1 MNFMGIGPME
11 IMVVAI
17 LAFFLLGPR
26 KMAEAGKT
34 FGKVLRE
41 LREQRDEFTSLI
53 MESTDISGPDDKPK
67 NRMIPTPSDTAAP
80 EGAVAQSGDPGDGSE
95 PAFEEIPA
103 AIENAPAPPARW
115 PPARGRA
122 RPARDIS

>member
-1 MNFMGIGPME
+1 MNIMGIGPME

-17 LAFFLLGPR
+17 LAFFLLGPK

-53 MESTDISGPDDKPK
+53 MESTDISDPEVKPK
-67 NRMIPTPSDTAAP
+67 NRVISPSVDLPAP
-80 EGAVAQSGDPGDGSE
+80 EGAVAQSGDPGDGAE
-95 PAFEEIPA
+95 PALEDTPA
-103 AIENAPAPPARW
+103 AAVVEESTNSETLEDKSGPEAT
-115 PPARGRA
+115 
-122 RPARDIS
+122 

>member
-53 MESTDISGPDDKPK
+53 MESTDISDPDDKSK
-67 NRMIPTPSDTAAP
+67 NRRIPTPGDTAAP
-80 EGAVAQSGDPGDGSE
+80 EGAVVQSGDPGDGSE
-95 PAFEEIPA
+95 SAFEEIPA
-103 AIENAPAPPARW
+103 AIENADSTASEMSEDKSGPEAT
-115 PPARGRA
+115 
-122 RPARDIS
+122 

>member
-1 MNFMGIGPME
+1 MNIMGIGPME

-17 LAFFLLGPR
+17 LAFFLLGPK

-53 MESTDISGPDDKPK
+53 MESTDISDPDDKPK
-67 NRMIPTPSDTAAP
+67 SRIIPAPGDLESP
-80 EGAVAQSGDPGDGSE
+80 EGAE
-95 PAFEEIPA
+95 
-103 AIENAPAPPARW
+103 AR
-115 PPARGRA
+115 
-122 RPARDIS
+122 

>member
-1 MNFMGIGPME
+1 MNIMGIGPME

-17 LAFFLLGPR
+17 LAFFLLGPK

-53 MESTDISGPDDKPK
+53 MESTDISDPDDKPK
-67 NRMIPTPSDTAAP
+67 ARVVPPPIDLPAP

-95 PAFEEIPA
+95 PVLEDTPAVPAVEETTTVETPEDKSGPEA
-103 AIENAPAPPARW
+103 T
-115 PPARGRA
+115 
-122 RPARDIS
+122 

>member
-17 LAFFLLGPR
+17 LAFFLLGPK

-53 MESTDISGPDDKPK
+53 MESADISDPDDKPK
-67 NRMIPTPSDTAAP
+67 KRIIPAPADITAP

-95 PAFEEIPA
+95 PAIEETTA
-103 AIENAPAPPARW
+103 ATEVEDSASPESSEDKSGPEAT
-115 PPARGRA
+115 
-122 RPARDIS
+122 

>member
-17 LAFFLLGPR
+17 LAFFLLGPK

-53 MESTDISGPDDKPK
+53 MESTDISDPD
-67 NRMIPTPSDTAAP
+67 DTAAP
-80 EGAVAQSGDPGDGSE
+80 EGAVAQSSDPGDGSD

-103 AIENAPAPPARW
+103 AIENADSTASEMSEDKSGPEAT
-115 PPARGRA
+115 
-122 RPARDIS
+122 

>member
-1 MNFMGIGPME
+1 MNIMGIGPME

-17 LAFFLLGPR
+17 LAFFLLGPK

-41 LREQRDEFTSLI
+41 LREQRDEFTSML
-53 MESTDISGPDDKPK
+53 MESTDISDPPDKPQK
-67 NRMIPTPSDTAAP
+67 RVVPPPVNPPPP

-95 PAFEEIPA
+95 PTLEETPA
-103 AIENAPAPPARW
+103 SPVVEDGATPEPLEDKSGPEAR
-115 PPARGRA
+115 
-122 RPARDIS
+122 

>member
-17 LAFFLLGPR
+17 LAFFLLGPK

-53 MESTDISGPDDKPK
+53 MERADISDPDDKPK
-67 NRMIPTPSDTAAP
+67 NRIIPTPVDMAAP

-95 PAFEEIPA
+95 PALEDLPA
-103 AIENAPAPPARW
+103 ATDVEGSIVSESSEDKSEPEVT
-115 PPARGRA
+115 
-122 RPARDIS
+122 

>member
-1 MNFMGIGPME
+1 MNIMGIGPME

-17 LAFFLLGPR
+17 LAFFLLGPK

-41 LREQRDEFTSLI
+41 LREQRDEFTSML
-53 MESTDISGPDDKPK
+53 MESTDISDPADKPGK
-67 NRMIPTPSDTAAP
+67 QVTPSPANVSAP

-95 PAFEEIPA
+95 AALDEIPA
-103 AIENAPAPPARW
+103 APEVEETAPSESPEDKSGPEAT
-115 PPARGRA
+115 
-122 RPARDIS
+122 

>member
-17 LAFFLLGPR
+17 LAFFLLGPK

-53 MESTDISGPDDKPK
+53 MESTDISDPDDKPK
-67 NRMIPTPSDTAAP
+67 ARVIPPLPDLPAP

-95 PAFEEIPA
+95 PALADTPAVPAVEETPTA
-103 AIENAPAPPARW
+103 ETPEDKSGPEAT
-115 PPARGRA
+115 
-122 RPARDIS
+122 

>member
-1 MNFMGIGPME
+1 MNIMGIGPME

-17 LAFFLLGPR
+17 LAFFLLGPK

-53 MESTDISGPDDKPK
+53 MESTDISDPDDKPK
-67 NRMIPTPSDTAAP
+67 KRVVPPPVDLPAP

-95 PAFEEIPA
+95 PAADDVPA
-103 AIENAPAPPARW
+103 TAEVEAESTSESPEDKSGPEAT
-115 PPARGRA
+115 
-122 RPARDIS
+122 